1 MQVEYLSNTRK
12 WLLNYP
18 VFHIDTLTFVKNVSN
33 NIATYIYTYLDF
45 RWNIGVQ
52 ILRKPEDNNNH
63 SAEAIDC
70 YHFLEKISSRYRPI
84 IIVID
89 DFISSGATINR
100 IISELTTKYNI
111 KKIDYL
117 YISRCL

>member
-1 MQVEYLSNTRK
+1 MKYISILLTLLFTSCNTLKIQVQVG
-12 WLLNYP
+12 P
-18 VFHIDTLTFVKNVSN
+18 V
-33 NIATYIYTYLDF
+33 
-45 RWNIGVQ
+45 G
-52 ILRKPEDNNNH
+52 KPEDNNNH
-63 SAEAIDC
+63 SVEATDC
-70 YHFLEKISSRYRPI
+70 YHFLEKISSRYHPI

-117 YISRCL
+117 YISNSSVDVCKNALGENTKYINHLCLYR